1 MDFMFFLL
9 STNFWQSYECIS
21 KHHTSASLLFIP
33 LESTHL
39 VWWLQSKPFNSVQSQ
54 TVFFCMT
61 KTVCIQMHVGQYYGA
76 RIFLPYSLCFIFF
89 FFNNLIS
96 STIFTLWMRQLFPGK
111 KMANPHCNLQCVCVI
126 LSLSSCWA
134 VSTLVILPK
143 SPPGTS
149 SFRLSSR
156 SLWQLN
162 IIFDLY
168 YLVKW

>member
-9 STNFWQSYECIS
+9 STNFCQSYECIS

-33 LESTHL
+33 LESPHL

-61 KTVCIQMHVGQYYGA
+61 KTVCIQMHVWKYYGA
-76 RIFLPYSLCFIFF
+76 HIFRPYSLCFIFF
-89 FFNNLIS
+89 FFYNLIS

-143 SPPGTS
+143 SPPETL
-149 SFRLSSR
+149 SFRLSAR

>member
-1 MDFMFFLL
+1 MDFQFFLL
-9 STNFWQSYECIS
+9 STNFCQSYQY
-21 KHHTSASLLFIP
+21 HTSASLLFIP
-33 LESTHL
+33 LESPHL

-61 KTVCIQMHVGQYYGA
+61 KTVCMQMHMWQYYGA
-76 RIFLPYSLCFIFF
+76 NIFLPYSLCFIFF
-89 FFNNLIS
+89 FFNLIS
-96 STIFTLWMRQLFPGK
+96 SSIFTLWLRQLFPGK
-111 KMANPHCNLQCVCVI
+111 KMVNPHCSLQCVCVI

-134 VSTLVILPK
+134 VSSLVILPK

-149 SFRLSSR
+149 SFRLSAR

-162 IIFDLY
+162 IRFGLY